1 VAGFALLL
9 LAKIAGLRE
18 LALFALAGL
27 PAALLAARL
36 FLPGL
41 AVQAGPT
48 PLARR
53 LAASLEAVLA
63 RGRRRA
69 LVLAAPLVVI
79 VALAVA
85 GMPRMTWSDGFGQL
99 RRMDPALERED
110 ERVRQEVAR
119 YEQRRVVLA
128 LGADEERALRV
139 NDAAAA
145 ALEGAAERGVL
156 GGFRGIAT
164 LLPSAERQAAVAA
177 AVRSEPELWPRM
189 RAALEAEG
197 FDVAAFEPFRA
208 ALLERDAPGPLRF
221 ADLEASALA
230 PLVRPFRVHLG
241 DQVGFVS
248 FLHELRDERA
258 LRESLAGIPG
268 ARLIDVE
275 AVLSGAYARYRSDML
290 ALLLAGWGAV
300 VAIVALRHRKLRPL
314 LVACLPAL
322 LATTGTIGIVSLL
335 GMQLDLLCLMAL
347 LMVASMGNDYGV
359 LLAEPRSSPPARQ
372 ATLLAVFLAGTTT
385 LLGLGLLASS
395 AQPALFEIGVTAG
408 LGMLLCLVSAPSIA
422 ALLLPREAAA

>member
-1 VAGFALLL
+1 
-9 LAKIAGLRE
+9 
-18 LALFALAGL
+18 
-27 PAALLAARL
+27 
-36 FLPGL
+36 
-41 AVQAGPT
+41 
-48 PLARR
+48 
-53 LAASLEAVLA
+53 
-63 RGRRRA
+63 
-69 LVLAAPLVVI
+69 
-79 VALAVA
+79 
-85 GMPRMTWSDGFGQL
+85 
-99 RRMDPALERED
+99 
-110 ERVRQEVAR
+110 
-119 YEQRRVVLA
+119 
-128 LGADEERALRV
+128 
-139 NDAAAA
+139 
-145 ALEGAAERGVL
+145 
-156 GGFRGIAT
+156 
-164 LLPSAERQAAVAA
+164 
-177 AVRSEPELWPRM
+177 
-189 RAALEAEG
+189 
-197 FDVAAFEPFRA
+197 
-208 ALLERDAPGPLRF
+208 
-221 ADLEASALA
+221 
-230 PLVRPFRVHLG
+230 VRPFRVHLG

-268 ARLIDVE
+268 ARLLDVE